1 MPCANCN
8 KRNSKHG
15 VIVRTRFAN
24 TIDVVHFCDWGCLCG
39 YLIKEGIIT
48 KEDFT

>member
-1 MPCANCN
+1 MPCSNCG
-8 KRNSKHG
+8 KRRKING
-15 VIVRTRFAN
+15 VVVRTKFGHH
-24 TIDVVHFCDWGCLCG
+24 IEIEHFCDWGCLCG